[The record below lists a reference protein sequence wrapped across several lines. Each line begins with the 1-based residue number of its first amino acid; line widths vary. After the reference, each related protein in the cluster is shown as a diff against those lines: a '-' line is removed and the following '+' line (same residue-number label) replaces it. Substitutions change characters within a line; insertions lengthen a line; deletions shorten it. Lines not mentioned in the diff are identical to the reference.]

1 MTQEEKA
8 KVYDET
14 LERAS
19 VAHKDGDIHLKAT
32 LERIFPE
39 LKENDY
45 NKIKNAILNHLK
57 KMCEN
62 CQDDVCGVHVED
74 AINWFDDSRIQE
86 FAKKL
91 CSKYVKS
98 YITPLVISNSLNT
111 GKNEQKSIDKI
122 KPKFKVGDWLCANEL
137 NNYAN
142 FIKIVKIVNV
152 FGKKRYKISRDYY
165 SDLDLTEF
173 DFIEK
178 YYHLFTIKDAKDGDV
193 LVSKHNQPFIYNGNY
208 NDCEVGAYCGIECM
222 GKQFMITYSEIHW
235 TLNEFIK
242 PATREQRDTL
252 MKAMNDAGYEWDT
265 EKKELKKKVTTGD

>member
-8 KVYDET
+8 KAYDEAI
-14 LERAS
+14 ERAS
-19 VAHKDGDIHLKAT
+19 VAYKDGDIHLKAT
-32 LERIFPE
+32 LERIFLE

-74 AINWFDDSRIQE
+74 AINWFDDSRTQE

-91 CSKYVKS
+91 CSEYV
-98 YITPLVISNSLNT
+98 
-111 GKNEQKSIDKI
+111 QKFTNKVES
-122 KPKFKVGDWLCANEL
+122 KFKVGDQLCTNEL

-142 FIKIVKIVNV
+142 FIKIVNIVNV
-152 FGKKRYKISRDYY
+152 FGKKRYKISRDYD

-178 YYHLFTIKDAKDGDV
+178 YYHLFTIKDAKDGDI

-208 NDCEVGAYCGIECM
+208 NGCEVGAYCGIEC
-222 GKQFMITYSEIHW
+222 
-235 TLNEFIK
+235 
-242 PATREQRDTL
+242 
-252 MKAMNDAGYEWDT
+252 
-265 EKKELKKKVTTGD
+265 TGE